1 MQSAQTVLSDQRFGA
16 QVEGEQ
22 DTMWLEGLLPTVALR
37 AVAPQCYE
45 LSTLTK
51 PPNGIGRWNK
61 KPCIVEHPCARR

>member
-37 AVAPQCYE
+37 AWRHSA
-45 LSTLTK
+45 T
-51 PPNGIGRWNK
+51 N
-61 KPCIVEHPCARR
+61 

>member
-1 MQSAQTVLSDQRFGA
+1 MQSAQTVLSDHRFGA
-16 QVEGEQ
+16 QVQGCRTRCGWS
-22 DTMWLEGLLPTVALR
+22 DCSPWWHCG